1 MDAGCCFVKSESSS
15 ASLSLSSLH
24 HRPLLSLALLSN
36 SETCIHRG
44 IHSHSMPFRVYL
56 FYQSPDLL
64 FSVPSSRLH
73 HSLSRGSSVLLR
85 SLSLSSSRLS
95 LPLSPS
101 FLVSVLSGV
110 KPTFS
115 QRDSVVPASAAV
127 QGRRQRELESS
138 RGSSSS
144 RRAAVV
150 VVKKRRSVGEK
161 REREARVGQQ
171 KCTRVCVHHVNWLPD
186 WMMQA
191 SCSGLSGAAPVQLQ
205 IQRDRTDKRVNERV

>member
-15 ASLSLSSLH
+15 ASLSLLFIIV
-24 HRPLLSLALLSN
+24 LFFLSLFSPTLRPASIAASILTPCHSV
-36 SETCIHRG
+36 STCFLN
-44 IHSHSMPFRVYL
+44 PLTF
-56 FYQSPDLL
+56 F
-64 FSVPSSRLH
+64 
-73 HSLSRGSSVLLR
+73 SLSHHQDCITR
-85 SLSLSSSRLS
+85 SLAAAAFSFALSLSSSRLS

-138 RGSSSS
+138 RGSS